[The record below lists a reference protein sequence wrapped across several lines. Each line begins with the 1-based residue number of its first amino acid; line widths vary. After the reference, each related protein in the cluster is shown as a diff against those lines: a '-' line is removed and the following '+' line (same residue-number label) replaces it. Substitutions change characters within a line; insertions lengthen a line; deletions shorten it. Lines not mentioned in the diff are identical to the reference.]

1 MASCAATAW
10 CSMAEFLRVALA
22 VAAKDIRVEVRSRT
36 ALVSAMAFAALVLVI
51 FNFARDATVVSREAL
66 APSVLWITFAFS
78 GVIALNRSF
87 ALERENAALD
97 ALLLAPVSR
106 SAIYLGTYLAN
117 LAFVFAVEAVALPLF
132 VLFFGVDLTGVLGGI
147 VVTAILA
154 TAGFVAVGTV
164 LTAMTVRTRFAELM
178 LPLLLL
184 PFLLPPV
191 IGAVQV
197 TARLLSGRPVNEI
210 AGWLRI
216 LGFYDLVF
224 VTLCLL
230 LFPALMD
237 E

>member
-1 MASCAATAW
+1 
-10 CSMAEFLRVALA
+10 MAEFLRVALS
-22 VAAKDIRVEVRSRT
+22 VAWKDLRVEYRSKT
-36 ALVSAMAFAALVLVI
+36 ALVSAIAFAALVLVI
-51 FNFARDATVVSREAL
+51 FNFARDAAAVSREML
-66 APSVLWITFAFS
+66 APSVLWITFSFS

-97 ALLLAPVSR
+97 GLLLAPVSR
-106 SAIYLGTYLAN
+106 SALFLGKYLAN
-117 LAFVFAVEAVALPLF
+117 LAFVFTVEAVALPLF
-132 VLFFGVDLTGVLGGI
+132 VLFFGVDLSGVLLGI

-154 TAGFVAVGTV
+154 TLGFVAVGTV
-164 LTAMTVRTRFAELM
+164 FAAMTVRTRFAELM
-178 LPLLLL
+178 LPLLVL

-197 TARLLSGRPVNEI
+197 TARLLAGRPVSEI

-216 LGFYDLVF
+216 LAFYDLVF

-230 LFPALMD
+230 LFPPLMD

>member
-1 MASCAATAW
+1 ML
-10 CSMAEFLRVALA
+10 EFLRVALQ
-22 VAAKDIRVEVRSRT
+22 VAWKDLRVEQRSKT
-36 ALVSAMAFAALVLVI
+36 ALVSAIAFAALVLVI
-51 FNFARDATVVSREAL
+51 FNFARDAAAVSREML
-66 APSVLWITFAFS
+66 APSVLWITFSFS

-97 ALLLAPVSR
+97 GLLLAPVSR
-106 SAIYLGTYLAN
+106 SALFLGKYLAN
-117 LAFVFAVEAVALPLF
+117 LAFVFTVEAVALPLF
-132 VLFFGVDLTGVLGGI
+132 VLFFGVDLSGVLPGI
-147 VVTAILA
+147 VLTALLA
-154 TAGFVAVGTV
+154 TTGFVAVGTV
-164 LTAMTVRTRFAELM
+164 FAAMTVRTRFAELM
-178 LPLLLL
+178 LPLLVL

-197 TARLLSGRPVNEI
+197 TARLLSGRPVSEI

-216 LGFYDLVF
+216 LAFYDLVF

>member
-1 MASCAATAW
+1 
-10 CSMAEFLRVALA
+10 
-22 VAAKDIRVEVRSRT
+22 
-36 ALVSAMAFAALVLVI
+36 
-51 FNFARDATVVSREAL
+51 
-66 APSVLWITFAFS
+66 
-78 GVIALNRSF
+78 VIALNRSF

-97 ALLLAPVSR
+97 GLLLAPVSR
-106 SAIYLGTYLAN
+106 SALFLGKYLAN
-117 LAFVFAVEAVALPLF
+117 LAFVFTVEAVALPLF
-132 VLFFGVDLTGVLGGI
+132 VLFFGVDLSRVLGGI
-147 VVTAILA
+147 VLTAVLA
-154 TAGFVAVGTV
+154 TTGFVAVGTSFA
-164 LTAMTVRTRFAELM
+164 AMTVRTRFAELM

-197 TARLLSGRPVNEI
+197 TARLLAGRPMSEI

-230 LFPALMD
+230 LFPPLMD